1 MRVIPAIDL
10 KAGRCVRLFK
20 GDFEQAT
27 EYSDDP
33 VAVARGFAALEVA
46 DLHVVDLDGA
56 RTGEQRNSDAIRGI
70 AGVTP
75 FAIQLGGGI
84 RSAAVVQQWLDC
96 GVDRCVIGSL
106 TIQEPGTVK
115 RWIASFGADRIVLAL
130 DVECRH
136 ESMPRIA
143 THGWLRTSDTG
154 LWDCLDDFAGVGV
167 RHVLCTDIGRDGAM
181 TGPNLGLYAEIL
193 GRYPELELQAS
204 GGVRGAADLEALRRL
219 GVPAAITGRALLD
232 GELSADEVASFR
244 QSE

>member
-143 THGWLRTSDTG
+143 THGWLQTSDTV
-154 LWDCLDDFAGVGV
+154 LWDCLDDFAGAGV